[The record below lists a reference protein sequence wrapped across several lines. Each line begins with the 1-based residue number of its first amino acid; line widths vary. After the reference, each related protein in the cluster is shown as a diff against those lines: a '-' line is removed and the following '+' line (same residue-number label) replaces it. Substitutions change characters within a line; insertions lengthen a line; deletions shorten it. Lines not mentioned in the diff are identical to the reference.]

1 MLHYVQTSRL
11 LQSNGSSNSSD
22 EAKGRSSNS
31 GSRATSVS
39 RNAASTAAATTAAAI
54 RSSCGCG
61 SSSSSAFRGL
71 GHSSIVGT
79 GSNRRDGL
87 LLGDAGEDGGNRGR
101 ASDGGVDA
109 DSDRAQALCGSHGG
123 GARTGGG
130 GESLASLRSS
140 LLGLD
145 EVLDLAGFGQA
156 GSDNG
161 LELLLEAGLALA
173 GSVVELAA
181 GLGNVLLKTFESTLR
196 LTTEVLSGDN
206 AGGSEEENSLH
217 FA

>member
-1 MLHYVQTSRL
+1 MLHYVQTLML
-11 LQSNGSSNSSD
+11 LQSNGGSNSSD

-31 GSRATSVS
+31 GSCATSVS
-39 RNAASTAAATTAAAI
+39 GNAASTAAATTG
-54 RSSCGCG
+54 SSSRCGG
-61 SSSSSAFRGL
+61 SSSSAFRGL
-71 GHSSIVGT
+71 GHGHSSIVGT

-109 DSDRAQALCGSHGG
+109 DSDGAQALCRSHGG
-123 GARTGGG
+123 GTRTGGG
-130 GESLASLRSS
+130 GEGLASLRSS

-181 GLGNVLLKTFESTLR
+181 GLGNVFLKTFELYWKVSQCTAIATISNR
-196 LTTEVLSGDN
+196 L
-206 AGGSEEENSLH
+206 
-217 FA
+217 